1 MKFTVPG
8 TTAEYVV
15 IGNGEYQVR
24 QTNGTYV
31 KMLALNNPNNIE
43 LFRGAMNYSTA
54 NGTMKLSDAFAGKQI
69 GTDGRLGL
77 YHMSTSTAEPID
89 LVGFGVRVSSAL
101 VGGTSSTVNRKIENY
116 LTNAS
121 LVNAFLSGFKSY
133 TSTTVN
139 TTVTSTNPV
148 VSQVSVN
155 TNTVGNKTVSTLADL
170 ESLAV
175 NGNKNL
181 LALKNGNLTIECET
195 GRSYM
200 ELVGVRTVIVE
211 NGDLIIKCNNGYGS
225 SDTTSSWA
233 WIVKGGNIQV
243 ATSVTNMGGVYV
255 AIPVGTVGGKLTTLG
270 GTTSNILRIN
280 GSLYGD
286 AKPLFDS
293 RLYVRGTNA
302 YDILTTG
309 VILSYSNRALVN
321 PPPLLSQYLNN
332 YSVTRV
338 VK

>member
-1 MKFTVPG
+1 
-8 TTAEYVV
+8 
-15 IGNGEYQVR
+15 
-24 QTNGTYV
+24 
-31 KMLALNNPNNIE
+31 
-43 LFRGAMNYSTA
+43 
-54 NGTMKLSDAFAGKQI
+54 
-69 GTDGRLGL
+69 
-77 YHMSTSTAEPID
+77 MSTSTAEPID

-133 TSTTVN
+133 TSVTAN
-139 TTVTSTNPV
+139 TTATSKNPV

-255 AIPVGTVGGKLTTLG
+255 AIPVGTVGGKLTALG